1 MEGWLWLERE
11 GLLAP
16 KPDRQ
21 GDWYF
26 ITRRGRALTRRT
38 DVEAFKHAN
47 LLPRDLL
54 HADIAAAA
62 YPAFLRGEYDTAVFQ
77 AFRDVEVAVRHAGK
91 FGPNDFGTA
100 LMRRAFDPN
109 NGPLTDQTLPMPERE
124 ALAHLFAGAIGRYKN
139 PTSHRQVAITAE
151 EAVELIV
158 FASHLRRLV

>member
-1 MEGWLWLERE
+1 
-11 GLLAP
+11 
-16 KPDRQ
+16 
-21 GDWYF
+21 
-26 ITRRGRALTRRT
+26 LTRRT